1 MITLKDIFKAMC
13 SHISEVSGLPL
24 TDSDIEEPVTRPC
37 FRIFMDTVESG
48 FFSSALRQVKVNFDL
63 YFYAKDEH
71 HSKAEIMEMENKIA
85 FSFLEPLHIKNN
97 CAVYIDNLEFEKLP
111 DGVMNCTFSF
121 EIGTEFIDETE
132 LETMENLIINNETED
147 I

>member
-13 SHISEVSGLPL
+13 GHISEVSGLPL

-48 FFSSALRQVKVNFDL
+48 FFSSSLRQLTVNFDL

-71 HSKAEIMEMENKIA
+71 HSKAEIMEIEDKLA
-85 FSFLEPLHIKNN
+85 YSFLEPLHIKNN
-97 CAVYIDNLEFEKLP
+97 CAVYIDDPEFEKLP

-121 EIGTEFIDETE
+121 EIGTEFIDEAE
-132 LETMENLIINNETED
+132 LETMEKLFINNETEE

>member
-13 SHISEVSGLPL
+13 GHISEVSGLPL

-97 CAVYIDNLEFEKLP
+97 CAVYIDDLEFEKLP

-132 LETMENLIINNETED
+132 LETMEKLFINNETEE